1 MNEVGG
7 KHEKDYAHRMRLL
20 DSAHVG
26 GVWRKDVSKDRRG
39 DKFELKR
46 YGVG

>member
-7 KHEKDYAHRMRLL
+7 QYEKDYAHRMCLL
-20 DSAHVG
+20 DGAHVG
-26 GVWRKDVSKDRRG
+26 GVWRKDVSKDRHG
-39 DKFELKR
+39 AKFELKR

>member
-7 KHEKDYAHRMRLL
+7 QYEKDYAHRMCLL
-20 DSAHVG
+20 DGAHVG

-39 DKFELKR
+39 AKFELER

>member
-26 GVWRKDVSKDRRG
+26 GVWRKDVSKDRC
-39 DKFELKR
+39 DAEFELKCC
-46 YGVG
+46 GVS